1 MILFDD
7 DDKTSLPITLDQ
19 DAVAPARIKVIG
31 VGGGGGNA
39 VNRMI
44 VAGIR
49 GVEFIAANTDLQ
61 VLRVNKAP
69 TKIQLGIQT
78 SRGMGAGANPEVG
91 RQAALEDA
99 ERIAESLTASDMVF
113 VTAGMGGGTGTG
125 AAPVVAKIA
134 SEAGALVVAIVSK
147 PFAIEGRRKM
157 RFADEGIAE
166 LREYVDTLI
175 TIPNERLYAFVDR
188 NVAAWEAF
196 RIADDVLRQ
205 AVQGISD
212 LITVP
217 GVVNLDFADVKTVME
232 NMGMALMGTGTASGE
247 HRAVE
252 AAQRAISNPLLEEQS
267 IQGARAILINV
278 TGGEDLTL
286 AEVNEACAIIQAAAD
301 EEANVIFGLVQDK
314 DMKDEVKISVI
325 ATGFDAPAALASRR
339 EVSLPVTPNGARQ
352 ALERGDRAER
362 GDRDKDR
369 ERARTSPDVPAPE
382 DHGYG
387 VNLINVRD
395 PREDIF
401 DIPTFLRRQMD

>member
-1 MILFDD
+1 
-7 DDKTSLPITLDQ
+7 
-19 DAVAPARIKVIG
+19 
-31 VGGGGGNA
+31 
-39 VNRMI
+39 
-44 VAGIR
+44 
-49 GVEFIAANTDLQ
+49 
-61 VLRVNKAP
+61 
-69 TKIQLGIQT
+69 
-78 SRGMGAGANPEVG
+78 
-91 RQAALEDA
+91 
-99 ERIAESLTASDMVF
+99 
-113 VTAGMGGGTGTG
+113 
-125 AAPVVAKIA
+125 
-134 SEAGALVVAIVSK
+134 
-147 PFAIEGRRKM
+147 
-157 RFADEGIAE
+157 
-166 LREYVDTLI
+166 
-175 TIPNERLYAFVDR
+175 
-188 NVAAWEAF
+188 
-196 RIADDVLRQ
+196 
-205 AVQGISD
+205 
-212 LITVP
+212 
-217 GVVNLDFADVKTVME
+217 ME

-301 EEANVIFGLVQDK
+301 EEANVIFGLVLDK

-352 ALERGDRAER
+352 AVERGDRE
-362 GDRDKDR
+362 K
-369 ERARTSPDVPAPE
+369 ERARTSPDVPTPE

>member
-1 MILFDD
+1 MILFEEEG
-7 DDKTSLPITLDQ
+7 SPVPSITIGED
-19 DAVAPARIKVIG
+19 VVNPARIKVVG

-44 VAGIR
+44 QAGIR

-61 VLRVNKAP
+61 VLKVNRAAQ
-69 TKIQLGIQT
+69 KIQLGLAT
-78 SRGMGAGANPEVG
+78 SKGMGAGSNPEVG
-91 RQAALEDA
+91 RNAALEDA
-99 ERIAESLTASDMVF
+99 ERIAEALSGSDMVF

-147 PFAIEGRRKM
+147 PFSFEGRRKL
-157 RFADEGIAE
+157 RFAEEGIAE

-188 NVAAWEAF
+188 NITAWEAF
-196 RIADDVLRQ
+196 KIADDVLRQ

-217 GVVNLDFADVKTVME
+217 GYVNVDFADVKTVME
-232 NMGMALMGTGTASGE
+232 NMGMALMGTGTATGE

-252 AAQRAISNPLLEEQS
+252 AAQKAISNPLLEEQS

-286 AEVNEACAIIQAAAD
+286 AEFNEACQIVQQAAD
-301 EEANVIFGLVQDK
+301 DDANIIFGLVQDAA
-314 DMKDEVKISVI
+314 MREQVKVSVI
-325 ATGFDAPAALASRR
+325 ATGFDAPVANRRAAAAQASERTR
-339 EVSLPVTPNGARQ
+339 LPLPEEAH
-352 ALERGDRAER
+352 
-362 GDRDKDR
+362 
-369 ERARTSPDVPAPE
+369 PE
-382 DHGYG
+382 DSGYG
-387 VNLINVRD
+387 VNLINARNPKD
-395 PREDIF
+395 DIF

>member
-7 DDKTSLPITLDQ
+7 DTSKRAPSILPEDDSPT
-19 DAVAPARIKVIG
+19 PAKIKVVG

-44 VAGIR
+44 QTGIR
-49 GVEFIAANTDLQ
+49 GVDFIAANTDLQ
-61 VLRVNKAP
+61 VLRVNRAT
-69 TKIQLGIQT
+69 TKIQLGVAT

-91 RQAALEDA
+91 RNAALEDA
-99 ERIAESLTASDMVF
+99 EKIAEMLGGADMVF

-125 AAPVVAKIA
+125 GAPVVARIA
-134 SEAGALVVAIVSK
+134 SETGALVVAIVSK
-147 PFAIEGRRKM
+147 PFSFEGRKKM
-157 RFADEGIAE
+157 RLAEDGIAE

-188 NVAAWEAF
+188 NVTTWEAF

-278 TGGEDLTL
+278 TGGDDLTL
-286 AEVNEACAIIQAAAD
+286 AEVNEACQIIQQAAD
-301 EEANVIFGLVQDK
+301 DDANVIFGLVQDK
-314 DMKDEVKISVI
+314 DMKDQVKISVI
-325 ATGFDAPAALASRR
+325 ATGFDSPPPAARRDAAFAQQGSSRSTR
-339 EVSLPVTPNGARQ
+339 GRGVPEPVLP
-352 ALERGDRAER
+352 D
-362 GDRDKDR
+362 
-369 ERARTSPDVPAPE
+369 

-387 VNLINVRD
+387 VNLQNVRD
-395 PREDIF
+395 PREEMF
-401 DIPTFLRRQMD
+401 DVPTFLRRQMD

>member
-7 DDKTSLPITLDQ
+7 DEKTALPITLGE

-44 VAGIR
+44 QTGIR

-69 TKIQLGIQT
+69 TKIQLGITT

-99 ERIAESLTASDMVF
+99 EKIAECLSASDMVF

-157 RFADEGIAE
+157 RHADDGIAE

-188 NVAAWEAF
+188 NVTTWEAF

-205 AVQGISD
+205 AVQGVSD
-212 LITVP
+212 LITIP
-217 GVVNLDFADVKTVME
+217 GVINLDFADVKRVME

-267 IQGARAILINV
+267 IHGARAVLINV
-278 TGGEDLTL
+278 TGGKDLSL
-286 AEVNEACAIIQAAAD
+286 HEVNEACALIQQAAD
-301 EEANVIFGLVQDK
+301 EDADVIFGLVNDPEMN
-314 DMKDEVKISVI
+314 DAVKISVI
-325 ATGFDAPAALASRR
+325 ATGFDAPAVPARR
-339 EVSLPVTPNGARQ
+339 EAVTLAPEPARP
-352 ALERGDRAER
+352 G
-362 GDRDKDR
+362 
-369 ERARTSPDVPAPE
+369 RARAAEPPPIPD
-382 DHGYG
+382 DSGYG
-387 VNLINVRD
+387 VNLMNVKD

>member
-7 DDKTSLPITLDQ
+7 DASPSLPISLND
-19 DAVAPARIKVIG
+19 DIAAPARIKVIG

-44 VAGIR
+44 QAGIK
-49 GVEFIAANTDLQ
+49 GIEFIAANTDLQ
-61 VLRVNKAP
+61 VLRVNRAP
-69 TKIQLGIQT
+69 TKLQLGLTT

-91 RQAALEDA
+91 RNAALEDA
-99 ERIAESLTASDMVF
+99 EKIAAVLTGSDMVF

-125 AAPVVAKIA
+125 AAPVVARLA

-147 PFAIEGRRKM
+147 PFSFEGRRKL
-157 RFADEGIAE
+157 RYAEEGIAE

-175 TIPNERLYAFVDR
+175 TIPNERLYSFVER
-188 NVAAWEAF
+188 NVTTWEAF

-217 GVVNLDFADVKTVME
+217 GIVNLDFADVKSVME

-286 AEVNEACAIIQAAAD
+286 AEVNEACAIIQQAAD
-301 EEANVIFGLVQDK
+301 EEANVIFGLVQDPE
-314 DMKDEVKISVI
+314 MKDQVKISVI
-325 ATGFDAPAALASRR
+325 ATGFDAPAALAAHRAA
-339 EVSLPVTPNGARQ
+339 SLPVSPSGTRP
-352 ALERGDRAER
+352 AER
-362 GDRDKDR
+362 DT
-369 ERARTSPDVPAPE
+369 ARGRGVLEPLTPD
-382 DHGYG
+382 DSGYG
-387 VNLINVRD
+387 VNLLNHRD

>member
-7 DDKTSLPITLDQ
+7 EHKASLPINLNEE
-19 DAVAPARIKVIG
+19 ASAPARIKVVG

-44 VAGIR
+44 QAGIR
-49 GVEFIAANTDLQ
+49 GVEFVVANTDLQ

-69 TKIQLGIQT
+69 TKIQLGLQT
-78 SRGMGAGANPEVG
+78 SRGMGAGANPEIG
-91 RQAALEDA
+91 KNAALEDA
-99 ERIAESLTASDMVF
+99 ERIAEICSGSDMIF

-147 PFAIEGRRKM
+147 PFSFEGRRKL
-157 RFADEGIAE
+157 RLAEDGIAE

-188 NVAAWEAF
+188 NVTTWEAF

-217 GVVNLDFADVKTVME
+217 GVVNLDFADVKSVME
-232 NMGMALMGTGTASGE
+232 NMGMALMGTGVASGE

-267 IQGARAILINV
+267 IQGARAILINL
-278 TGGEDLTL
+278 TGGDDLTL
-286 AEVNEACAIIQAAAD
+286 AEVNEACAIIQQAAD
-301 EEANVIFGLVQDK
+301 EEANIIWGLVQDK
-314 DMKDEVKISVI
+314 EMRDQVKISVI
-325 ATGFDAPAALASRR
+325 ATGFEAPAALASRR
-339 EVSLPVTPNGARQ
+339 EVSVPVSPTSTG
-352 ALERGDRAER
+352 
-362 GDRDKDR
+362 R
-369 ERARTSPDVPAPE
+369 ERARVVPPEPVAPDE
-382 DHGYG
+382 SGYG
-387 VNLINVRD
+387 INLMNVRD

>member
-7 DDKTSLPITLDQ
+7 PAPGSLPISLNDDGTP
-19 DAVAPARIKVIG
+19 PARIRVVG

-44 VAGIR
+44 QAGIR
-49 GVEFIAANTDLQ
+49 GVDFIAANTDLQ
-61 VLRVNKAP
+61 VLKVNRAAAKL
-69 TKIQLGIQT
+69 QLGLT
-78 SRGMGAGANPEVG
+78 TARGMGAGSNPEIG
-91 RQAALEDA
+91 RSAALEDV
-99 ERIAESLTASDMVF
+99 ERIAETLKGSDMVF

-125 AAPVVAKIA
+125 AAPVVARIA

-147 PFAIEGRRKM
+147 PFAFEGRRKL
-157 RFADEGIAE
+157 RYAEDGIAE

-188 NVAAWEAF
+188 NVTTWEAF
-196 RIADDVLRQ
+196 RLADDVLRQ

-212 LITVP
+212 LIVVP
-217 GVVNLDFADVKTVME
+217 GEVNLDFADVKTVME

-267 IQGARAILINV
+267 IQGARAILINI
-278 TGGEDLTL
+278 TGGEDLTM
-286 AEVNEACAIIQAAAD
+286 AEVGEACAVIQQAAD
-301 EEANVIFGLVQDK
+301 EEANIIFGLVRDAEAR
-314 DMKDEVKISVI
+314 DEVKISVI

-339 EVSLPVTPNGARQ
+339 EVAIPVSPSGVRP
-352 ALERGDRAER
+352 AER
-362 GDRDKDR
+362 GKPKSVP
-369 ERARTSPDVPAPE
+369 EPPPPD
-382 DHGYG
+382 DSGYG
-387 VNLINVRD
+387 VNLLVQKD

>member
-7 DDKTSLPITLDQ
+7 DDAGSKRTSRTITFSEDS
-19 DAVAPARIKVIG
+19 APPARIKVVG

-44 VAGIR
+44 QAGIK
-49 GVEFIAANTDLQ
+49 GIEFVAANTDLQ
-61 VLRVNKAP
+61 VLKVNRAA
-69 TKIQLGIQT
+69 TKLQLGITT
-78 SRGMGAGANPEVG
+78 SRGMGAGSNPDVG
-91 RQAALEDA
+91 RNAALEDA
-99 ERIAESLTASDMVF
+99 ERISEVLAGSDMVF

-125 AAPVVAKIA
+125 AAPVVARLA

-147 PFAIEGRRKM
+147 PFAFEGRRKL
-157 RFADEGIAE
+157 RYAEDGIAE

-175 TIPNERLYAFVDR
+175 TIPNERLYSFVDR
-188 NVAAWEAF
+188 NVTTWEAF

-217 GVVNLDFADVKTVME
+217 GLVNLDFADVKTVME

-286 AEVNEACAIIQAAAD
+286 SEVNEACAIIQQAAD

-339 EVSLPVTPNGARQ
+339 EVSLPVNPSGARG
-352 ALERGDRAER
+352 A
-362 GDRDKDR
+362 
-369 ERARTSPDVPAPE
+369 APE
-382 DHGYG
+382 RPRAAGSEPAAPPVTPEDQGYG
-387 VNLINVRD
+387 VNLINMRD

>member
-7 DDKTSLPITLDQ
+7 ELKPSLPINLNEE
-19 DAVAPARIKVIG
+19 ASAPARIKVVG

-44 VAGIR
+44 QAGIR
-49 GVEFIAANTDLQ
+49 GVEFVVANTDLQ

-69 TKIQLGIQT
+69 TKIQLGLQT
-78 SRGMGAGANPEVG
+78 SRGMGAGANPEIG
-91 RQAALEDA
+91 KNAALEDA
-99 ERIAESLTASDMVF
+99 ERIAEICSGSDMIF

-147 PFAIEGRRKM
+147 PFSFEGRRKL
-157 RFADEGIAE
+157 RLAEDGIAE

-188 NVAAWEAF
+188 NVTTWEAF

-217 GVVNLDFADVKTVME
+217 GVVNLDFADVKSVME
-232 NMGMALMGTGTASGE
+232 NMGMALMGTGVASGE

-267 IQGARAILINV
+267 IQGARAILINL
-278 TGGEDLTL
+278 TGGDDLTL
-286 AEVNEACAIIQAAAD
+286 AEVNEACAIIQQAAD
-301 EEANVIFGLVQDK
+301 EEANIIWGLVQDK
-314 DMKDEVKISVI
+314 EMRDQVKISVI
-325 ATGFDAPAALASRR
+325 ATGFEAPAALASRR
-339 EVSLPVTPNGARQ
+339 EVSVPVSPASTG
-352 ALERGDRAER
+352 
-362 GDRDKDR
+362 R
-369 ERARTSPDVPAPE
+369 ERTRVMPPEPVSPDE
-382 DHGYG
+382 SGYG
-387 VNLINVRD
+387 INLMNVRD

>member
-7 DDKTSLPITLDQ
+7 PAPGSLPISLNDDGTP
-19 DAVAPARIKVIG
+19 PARIRVVG

-44 VAGIR
+44 QAGIR
-49 GVEFIAANTDLQ
+49 GVDFIAANTDLQ
-61 VLRVNKAP
+61 VLKVNRAAAKL
-69 TKIQLGIQT
+69 QLGLT
-78 SRGMGAGANPEVG
+78 TARGMGAGSNPEIG
-91 RQAALEDA
+91 RNAALEDS
-99 ERIAESLTASDMVF
+99 ERIAESLKGSDMVF

-125 AAPVVAKIA
+125 AAPVVARIA

-147 PFAIEGRRKM
+147 PFAFEGRRKL
-157 RFADEGIAE
+157 RFAEDGIAE
-166 LREYVDTLI
+166 LREFVDTLI

-188 NVAAWEAF
+188 NVTTWEAF
-196 RIADDVLRQ
+196 RLADDVLRQ

-212 LITVP
+212 LIVVP
-217 GVVNLDFADVKTVME
+217 GEVNLDFADVKTVME

-267 IQGARAILINV
+267 IQGARAILINI
-278 TGGEDLTL
+278 TGGEDLTM
-286 AEVNEACAIIQAAAD
+286 AEVGEACAVIQQAAD
-301 EEANVIFGLVQDK
+301 EEANIIFGLVRDAEAR
-314 DMKDEVKISVI
+314 DEVKISVI

-339 EVSLPVTPNGARQ
+339 EVALPVSPSGVRP
-352 ALERGDRAER
+352 AEKGKPR
-362 GDRDKDR
+362 SVS
-369 ERARTSPDVPAPE
+369 EPPPPE
-382 DHGYG
+382 DSGYG
-387 VNLINVRD
+387 VNLLVQKD

>member
-7 DDKTSLPITLDQ
+7 EPRASLPISLND
-19 DAVAPARIKVIG
+19 DVPPARIKVMG

-44 VAGIR
+44 QAGIK
-49 GVEFIAANTDLQ
+49 GIDFVAANTDLQ
-61 VLRVNKAP
+61 VLRVNRAA
-69 TKIQLGIQT
+69 TKLQLGLTT
-78 SRGMGAGANPEVG
+78 SRGMGAGSNPDVG
-91 RQAALEDA
+91 RNAALEDA
-99 ERIAESLTASDMVF
+99 ERITQVLAGSDMVF

-125 AAPVVAKIA
+125 AAPVVARLA

-147 PFAIEGRRKM
+147 PFSFEGRRKL
-157 RFADEGIAE
+157 RYAEDGIAE

-175 TIPNERLYAFVDR
+175 TIPNERLYSFVDR
-188 NVAAWEAF
+188 NVTTWEAF

-217 GVVNLDFADVKTVME
+217 GIVNLDFADVKTVME

-339 EVSLPVTPNGARQ
+339 EVSLPVTPSGARS
-352 ALERGDRAER
+352 AADRGDRER
-362 GDRDKDR
+362 ER

>member
-7 DDKTSLPITLDQ
+7 DDAKRPSRTITFSEES
-19 DAVAPARIKVIG
+19 APPARIKVVG

-44 VAGIR
+44 QAGIK
-49 GVEFIAANTDLQ
+49 GIEFVAANTDLQ
-61 VLRVNKAP
+61 VLKVNRAP
-69 TKIQLGIQT
+69 LKLQLGLTT
-78 SRGMGAGANPEVG
+78 SRGMGAGSNPEVG
-91 RQAALEDA
+91 RNAALEDA
-99 ERIAESLTASDMVF
+99 ERITGMLTGSDMVF

-125 AAPVVAKIA
+125 AAPVVARLA

-147 PFAIEGRRKM
+147 PFAFEGRRKL
-157 RFADEGIAE
+157 RYAEDGIAE

-175 TIPNERLYAFVDR
+175 TIPNERLYSFVDR
-188 NVAAWEAF
+188 NVTTWEAF

-217 GVVNLDFADVKTVME
+217 GIVNLDFADVKTVME

-286 AEVNEACAIIQAAAD
+286 AEVNEACAIIQQAAD

-314 DMKDEVKISVI
+314 DGKWVDSKW
-325 ATGFDAPAALASRR
+325 
-339 EVSLPVTPNGARQ
+339 
-352 ALERGDRAER
+352 
-362 GDRDKDR
+362 
-369 ERARTSPDVPAPE
+369 
-382 DHGYG
+382 
-387 VNLINVRD
+387 VRFQN
-395 PREDIF
+395 P
-401 DIPTFLRRQMD
+401 LW

>member
-1 MILFDD
+1 MILFEEEPAP
-7 DDKTSLPITLDQ
+7 LPIMLDEE
-19 DAVAPARIKVIG
+19 VPPARIRVIG

-44 VAGIR
+44 AAGIR

-61 VLRVNKAP
+61 ALRKNRAE
-69 TKIQLGIQT
+69 TKIQLGLNA
-78 SRGMGAGANPEVG
+78 SRGMGAGHNPKVG
-91 RQAALEDA
+91 REAALEETEKITEFLSGA
-99 ERIAESLTASDMVF
+99 DMVF

-125 AAPVVAKIA
+125 GAPVVAKIA
-134 SEAGALVVAIVSK
+134 SETGALVVAIVSK
-147 PFAIEGRRKM
+147 PFAFEGRRKL
-157 RFADEGIAE
+157 RLAEEGIAE

-175 TIPNERLYAFVDR
+175 TIPNERLYSFVDR
-188 NVAAWEAF
+188 NVTTWEAF

-286 AEVNEACAIIQAAAD
+286 AEVNEACAIIQQAAD
-301 EEANVIFGLVQDK
+301 DDANVIFGLVQDRE
-314 DMKDEVKISVI
+314 MKDQVKISVI
-325 ATGFDAPAALASRR
+325 ATGFEAPAAIASRTAAA
-339 EVSLPVTPNGARQ
+339 VSPTPQ
-352 ALERGDRAER
+352 RAA
-362 GDRDKDR
+362 DRDRNPLADVQLPEGTYPVHVVSSSPRDLKD
-369 ERARTSPDVPAPE
+369 
-382 DHGYG
+382 
-387 VNLINVRD
+387 
-395 PREDIF
+395 DIL

>member
-7 DDKTSLPITLDQ
+7 PAPGPLSITLGEETPP
-19 DAVAPARIKVIG
+19 PARIRVIG

-44 VAGIR
+44 QAGIR
-49 GVEFIAANTDLQ
+49 GVDFIAANTDLQ
-61 VLRVNKAP
+61 VLRVNKASA
-69 TKIQLGIQT
+69 KLQLGIT
-78 SRGMGAGANPEVG
+78 TARGMGAGSNPEIG
-91 RQAALEDA
+91 KNAALEDA
-99 ERIAESLTASDMVF
+99 ERISQMLAGSDMVF

-125 AAPVVAKIA
+125 AAPVIARLA

-147 PFAIEGRRKM
+147 PFAFEGRRKL
-157 RFADEGIAE
+157 RYAEDGIAE

-188 NVAAWEAF
+188 NVTTWEAF
-196 RIADDVLRQ
+196 RQADDVLRQ

-212 LITVP
+212 LIVVP
-217 GVVNLDFADVKTVME
+217 GEVNLDFADVKTVME

-267 IQGARAILINV
+267 IQGARAILINI
-278 TGGEDLTL
+278 TGGDDLTMS
-286 AEVNEACAIIQAAAD
+286 EVGEACNVIQQAAD
-301 EEANVIFGLVQDK
+301 DEANIIFGLVK
-314 DMKDEVKISVI
+314 DAELRDQVKISVI

-339 EVSLPVTPNGARQ
+339 EVSLPVTPQGT
-352 ALERGDRAER
+352 RGEKSRP
-362 GDRDKDR
+362 K
-369 ERARTSPDVPAPE
+369 TVPDAVIPPPE
-382 DHGYG
+382 DGGYG
-387 VNLINVRD
+387 VNLLTQRD

>member
-7 DDKTSLPITLDQ
+7 PAPGSLPISLNDDVTP
-19 DAVAPARIKVIG
+19 PARIRVVG

-44 VAGIR
+44 QAGIR
-49 GVEFIAANTDLQ
+49 GVDFIAANTDLQ
-61 VLRVNKAP
+61 VLKVNRAAAKL
-69 TKIQLGIQT
+69 QLGLT
-78 SRGMGAGANPEVG
+78 TARGMGAGSNPEIG
-91 RQAALEDA
+91 RNAALEDA
-99 ERIAESLTASDMVF
+99 ERIAESLKGSDMVF

-125 AAPVVAKIA
+125 AAPVVARLA

-147 PFAIEGRRKM
+147 PFAFEGRRKL
-157 RFADEGIAE
+157 RFAEDGIAE

-188 NVAAWEAF
+188 NITAWEAF
-196 RIADDVLRQ
+196 KIADDVLRQ

-217 GVVNLDFADVKTVME
+217 GYVNVDFADVKTVME
-232 NMGMALMGTGTASGE
+232 NMGMALMGTGAATGE

-267 IQGARAILINV
+267 IQGARAILINI
-278 TGGEDLTL
+278 TGGEDLTM
-286 AEVNEACAIIQAAAD
+286 AEVGEACAVIQQAAD
-301 EEANVIFGLVQDK
+301 EEANIIFGLVRDAEAR
-314 DMKDEVKISVI
+314 DEVKISVI

-339 EVSLPVTPNGARQ
+339 EVALPVSPSGIRP
-352 ALERGDRAER
+352 AEKVKPKNVS
-362 GDRDKDR
+362 D
-369 ERARTSPDVPAPE
+369 PPPPE
-382 DHGYG
+382 DSGYG
-387 VNLINVRD
+387 VNLLVQKD